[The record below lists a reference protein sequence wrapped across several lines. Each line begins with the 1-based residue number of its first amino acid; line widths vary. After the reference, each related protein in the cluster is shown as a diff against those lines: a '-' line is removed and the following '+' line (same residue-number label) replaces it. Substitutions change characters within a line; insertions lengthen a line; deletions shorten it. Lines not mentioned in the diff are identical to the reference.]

1 MKIDKTRPS
10 VNYAKDWLPL
20 IFPVWR
26 GVSIM
31 DVITVG
37 QSIAIFS
44 MVTIQQLGDPSA
56 NLLVT
61 SQKAVFCNNTHVQ
74 WETWF

>member
-1 MKIDKTRPS
+1 
-10 VNYAKDWLPL
+10 
-20 IFPVWR
+20 
-26 GVSIM
+26 M
-31 DVITVG
+31 DVITMG
-37 QSIAIFS
+37 QSMAIFS
-44 MVTIQQLGDPSA
+44 MMTIQQLGDPSA

>member
-1 MKIDKTRPS
+1 MQKTGFLIPGLEKGVNLGCDHYGAVNSHFS
-10 VNYAKDWLPL
+10 VYL
-20 IFPVWR
+20 
-26 GVSIM
+26 
-31 DVITVG
+31 
-37 QSIAIFS
+37 AIFS